1 MLAQFPPPLG
11 MVVRYL
17 LQELMGSRNQETV
30 EDVLLLEQTRSPH
43 SAQLMCPQSK
53 LS

>member
-11 MVVRYL
+11 MVVRYSP
-17 LQELMGSRNQETV
+17 QELMGSRNQEAV
-30 EDVLLLEQTRSPH
+30 EDVLLLGLLIE
-43 SAQLMCPQSK
+43 